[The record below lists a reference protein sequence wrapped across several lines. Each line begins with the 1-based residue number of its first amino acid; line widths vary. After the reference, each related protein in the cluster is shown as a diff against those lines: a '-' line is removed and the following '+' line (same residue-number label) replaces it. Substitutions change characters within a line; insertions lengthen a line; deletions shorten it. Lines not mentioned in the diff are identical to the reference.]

1 MDEPIATLERDTPTE
16 AAHAARH
23 RSGPIKAGRLAGL
36 TMSRAIWVLAWPILI
51 ESVLNSTVG
60 LVDTMLASGISKAAA
75 DGVAAA
81 AYMLWFVGLI
91 TTAIG
96 VGATALISRSLG
108 AGHKAVANAAL
119 GQAMVLAACA
129 GVVVGAAMAAAAP
142 TLAGLFSLGPVAT
155 GDFVKYMRAISIGV
169 PFSTVMFAGI
179 ACARGAGD
187 TLRPLWAMV
196 IVNVVNLVVAWLL
209 AGHDFA
215 TTSLVNGEAV
225 RTVWLRHPMPEW
237 MHLDALGIGLGT
249 MCAHITGAAV
259 IVLFHLRGRSGI
271 VLKKLWMRFHA
282 VTVKRLVRLGLPNF
296 FEMLGMWAGNML
308 VVLMVSLLNASH
320 ARDAAAVLAAT
331 SGTDGEGGGLLGAHL
346 IAIRIEAFSF
356 LPGFSMGIAAGAL
369 AGQYLGAGAP
379 LMARRAA
386 LRCAGIAAA
395 IMGLMGLGFIFAGKA
410 MAGVVSGQAEH
421 LELAPKLLMI
431 TGCVQV
437 PFALAIV
444 LRSAMHGAGD
454 VRAVMVM
461 TWIST
466 WGLRLPLAY
475 AMSGVDI
482 PLPHWLGGGA
492 LLNPFP
498 FQLGLAGLWI
508 GLCIEIVLRCAIYS
522 VRFIQGGWMK
532 ARV

>member
-1 MDEPIATLERDTPTE
+1 MDESTNTLDPIEASTERPPG
-16 AAHAARH
+16 

-36 TMSRAIWVLAWPILI
+36 SMSSAIWVLAWPILI

-60 LVDTMLASGISKAAA
+60 LVDTMLASSISKAAA

-81 AYMLWFVGLI
+81 AYLLWFVGLI

-108 AGHKAVANAAL
+108 AGHRAVANAAL
-119 GQAMVLAACA
+119 GQAMIAAGAA
-129 GVVVGAAMAAAAP
+129 GVVVGVVMAAAAP
-142 TLAGLFSLGPVAT
+142 SLAGLFSLGPSAST
-155 GDFVKYMRAISIGV
+155 DFVRYMRAIAVGV

-196 IVNVVNLVVAWLL
+196 VVNIVNLVVAWLL
-209 AGHDFA
+209 AGHDLV
-215 TTSLVNGEAV
+215 TTSLVDGQAV
-225 RTVWLRHPMPEW
+225 RTVWLRHPMPASL
-237 MHLDALGIGLGT
+237 HLDALGIGLGT
-249 MCAHITGAAV
+249 MTAHMTGAAV

-271 VLKKLWMRFHA
+271 VLKRLWLRIHA
-282 VTVKRLVRLGLPNF
+282 VTIKRLVRLGLPNF
-296 FEMLGMWAGNML
+296 FETFGMWAGNML
-308 VVLMVSLLNASH
+308 VVLMVSLLNVAH
-320 ARDAAAVLAAT
+320 VHDLKDAADA
-331 SGTDGEGGGLLGAHL
+331 GGLLGAHL

-379 LMARRAA
+379 AMARRAA

-395 IMGLMGLGFIFAGKA
+395 LMGLMGVGFILFGRPIAGL
-410 MAGVVSGQAEH
+410 VSAQAEH
-421 LELAPKLLMI
+421 IELAPRLLAI
-431 TGCVQV
+431 TGLVQV

-444 LRSAMHGAGD
+444 LRSTMHGAGD
-454 VRAVMVM
+454 VRAVMIM

-475 AMSGVDI
+475 AISGVEI
-482 PLPHWLGGGA
+482 PLPEVFGGGV
-492 LLNPFP
+492 LVNPFP
-498 FQLGLAGLWI
+498 WRLGLPGLWM
-508 GLCIEIVLRCAIYS
+508 GLCIEIVVRAVIYGA
-522 VRFIQGGWMK
+522 RFWHGGWMK